1 MIIIRENNR
10 AQLKPLLH
18 FLFFFFFS
26 FKKEIKIVVCF
37 IVLLGGLFECVR
49 VGRDFSVKRQRKKT
63 IDGCRKKK
71 KETLRNV
78 LFSFLSLLYTHSTQN
93 ALISPECLLFK
104 KRKKKKNIV
113 CAFLFWGSLF
123 HFFSK
128 QVFLFCFS
136 FLAASKSLIREMFI
150 LKMLNMRSLL
160 SFLFLFKFKI
170 NRNEITIGFCSTGNR
185 TWSTSCGFTVV
196 VVVNKRRASF
206 PFFFFFKFACR
217 PF

>member
-1 MIIIRENNR
+1 M
-10 AQLKPLLH
+10 
-18 FLFFFFFS
+18 FYSLFFLYSTHTPPKMPLSLPSVFYL
-26 FKKEIKIVVCF
+26 KKE
-37 IVLLGGLFECVR
+37 
-49 VGRDFSVKRQRKKT
+49 
-63 IDGCRKKK
+63 
-71 KETLRNV
+71 
-78 LFSFLSLLYTHSTQN
+78 
-93 ALISPECLLFK
+93 
-104 KRKKKKNIV
+104 KKKNIV

-206 PFFFFFKFACR
+206 PFFFFFSNFLVGHFNDS
-217 PF
+217 PFPFLELTSLIEKEKKRKSQENKDKRTVKMRVIVWRWGTCK